1 MPSPLYFQFL
11 YQMACFTKLLDNK
24 EHITHIDPNAALH
37 IGLENNITAHGF
49 PVSIERQSQQFA
61 FAIVMS
67 LFEIKQTFMSPFVSA

>member
-37 IGLENNITAHGF
+37 IGLENNIPAHGF

-61 FAIVMS
+61 FAIEHGAAGVS
-67 LFEIKQTFMSPFVSA
+67 TCDFVV